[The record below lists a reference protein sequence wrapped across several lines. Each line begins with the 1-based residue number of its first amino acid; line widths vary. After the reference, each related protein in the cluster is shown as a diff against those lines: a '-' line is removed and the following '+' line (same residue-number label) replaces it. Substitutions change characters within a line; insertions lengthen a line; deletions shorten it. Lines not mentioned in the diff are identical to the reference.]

1 MKLDTCF
8 NPYLNIS
15 LEALWYV
22 ELAKDTT
29 NGTAGSP
36 SQPLRFS
43 VILSPERAGST
54 SVGTEYRV
62 RTARLLLE
70 NNSNII
76 IIVVSV
82 TEIVTAIRDVVIEIC
97 NCNMYIERFC
107 CNSNSNRLGFF
118 CVVIVIVIYS
128 W

>member
-29 NGTAGSP
+29 NGTAGNP

-76 IIVVSV
+76 IIVVSL
-82 TEIVTAIRDVVIEIC
+82 TESNVLTATR
-97 NCNMYIERFC
+97 N
-107 CNSNSNRLGFF
+107 
-118 CVVIVIVIYS
+118 IVIVICNYNM
-128 W
+128 